1 MRVLSLL
8 PAATEIVATLGA
20 LDRLVGV
27 THECDYPPEVARL
40 PRVTR
45 SAVDAAATPGAI
57 DAAVRE
63 HVGAGRPL
71 YELAEEEI
79 RALAPDVIVTQAVCE
94 VCAVSE
100 HHVRALAARLRP
112 APRVVTVSATT
123 LDGIFRDVATLAD
136 ALGLTDRWQAL
147 SRALEARLADV
158 HRTLKAARA
167 HRPRVAVVE
176 WTDPVYAAGH
186 WVPEM
191 VYRAGGA
198 DALATAGEPSR
209 AVGVDALAAANPDV
223 VVIAPCGYALE
234 RAVDEAQSLLGR
246 DDWQWLRGRAVFAI
260 DARALVSRPAPRVVD
275 GIESFARM
283 FHPGLFAPLREE
295 QGEVISV

>member
-1 MRVLSLL
+1 
-8 PAATEIVATLGA
+8 
-20 LDRLVGV
+20 VGV
-27 THECDYPPEVARL
+27 THECDYPPEVGRL

-45 SAVDAAATPGAI
+45 SAVDAASTAPGAI
-57 DAAVRE
+57 DAEVRE
-63 HVGAGRPL
+63 RAAAGCSL

-100 HHVRALAARLRP
+100 HDVRALAARLRP
-112 APRVVTVSATT
+112 APRVVTLSATT
-123 LDGIFRDVATLAD
+123 LDGIFRDVATVAD
-136 ALGLTDRWQAL
+136 ALGLAERWQAL
-147 SRALEARLADV
+147 SRALEARLAAV

-176 WTDPVYAAGH
+176 WTDPIYVAGH

-209 AVGVDALAAANPDV
+209 AVGVDALAAADPNV
-223 VVIAPCGYALE
+223 VVIAPCGYTLP
-234 RAVDEAQSLLGR
+234 RAIDEAQELLGR
-246 DDWQWLRGRAVFAI
+246 DEWQWLRGRAVFAL
-260 DARALVSRPAPRVVD
+260 DAAALVSRPAPRVVD
-275 GIESFARM
+275 GVEALARM
-283 FHPGLFAPLREE
+283 FHPALFPPLSEA